1 MHKED
6 DLNLKLEDL
15 RYNPKKRDAWS
26 EILKNLS
33 AANGQQWVRQN
44 IFGSTMGGSGI
55 VGS

>member
-15 RYNPKKRDAWS
+15 RYNPKKREAWS

-33 AANGQQWVRQN
+33 AENGQQWVRQN
-44 IFGSTMGGSGI
+44 IFGSTMGASGI